1 MGTRLADSS
10 DELAV
15 LGQSLNSVGCSLSL
29 DSLKHD

>member
-15 LGQSLNSVGCSLSL
+15 PGQSLNSVDCSLSL
-29 DSLKHD
+29 DSLTR